1 MADLYSCTAEL
12 QSFALKASLP
22 AAFSRSASLPGLAL
36 TCRQSMPMSIQCRGL
51 RHKHR
56 CVMAMQPAMSL
67 SSLHVTT
74 AVQPT
79 SAAALPHV
87 QLRYSCQMY
96 YPVGTAV
103 APQRGPH
110 TSGAYSKLHVAIPLC
125 AAQQASHCLRYSH
138 PLLLTNVLSATTR
151 SSGSPPQS
159 TSTAAASLLCAEEQG
174 AGPWLLKSASRS
186 AASWRS
192 SLLQDGR
199 VDHAARPASMPVLS
213 CSTPSCVGRHRII
226 CGQYNHLWVTGMR
239 RHQTCHAST

>member
-67 SSLHVTT
+67 PSLHVTT

-103 APQRGPH
+103 MSWCIFKATCCNSSVCRPTSKSLLAVLPPGCCSPTSCRPQLAALAR
-110 TSGAYSKLHVAIPLC
+110 LH
-125 AAQQASHCLRYSH
+125 
-138 PLLLTNVLSATTR
+138 
-151 SSGSPPQS
+151 SPPAQM
-159 TSTAAASLLCAEEQG
+159 LHQC
-174 AGPWLLKSASRS
+174 SALRN
-186 AASWRS
+186 
-192 SLLQDGR
+192 R
-199 VDHAARPASMPVLS
+199 VQVRG
-213 CSTPSCVGRHRII
+213 C
-226 CGQYNHLWVTGMR
+226 
-239 RHQTCHAST
+239 